1 MISTLYIYILYIYI
15 YICMYNIS
23 HVWLYDNQFFVYPS
37 HRHRLLRIIHQGVQG
52 GAQRGTLLD
61 QPTPFAAR
69 FFSPKTWKK
78 TWSLKKNAW
87 KSNKNPIQPKMEI
100 QRVCRL
106 QWGWLFFVWHRNP
119 PLSLLKRVELSFHCV
134 GSMLWSH
141 YYSKFLPMPICWFN
155 TPLRI

>member
-1 MISTLYIYILYIYI
+1 MISTLYIYTVYI

-78 TWSLKKNAW
+78 TWSLKKNAV
-87 KSNKNPIQPKMEI
+87 EI
-100 QRVCRL
+100 QQESHSTKNGNPKGLQTSMRVIVFCMTPKSPIIPTQESRII
-106 QWGWLFFVWHRNP
+106 F
-119 PLSLLKRVELSFHCV
+119 SL
-134 GSMLWSH
+134 
-141 YYSKFLPMPICWFN
+141 CW
-155 TPLRI
+155 